1 MYHRINSISVFVFF
15 REYMDPSP
23 ALKTSILKTKSGRT
37 SYHIRNFSLSDRFD
51 IQRLCAEERI
61 EILKPLCRACFR
73 NRFTFI
79 LLLICLIII
88 IFFSSRLFFIII
100 MPPALITSFIT
111 YRILRLKYK
120 LKAPFRHSFI
130 EYTDKLSRR
139 RILVAVLTVEDDN
152 DVMHEQDIVG
162 FISFSSH
169 PSERQ
174 AALITHLFVTNN
186 YRHEKI
192 GHYLL
197 QTCRRVISEETQY
210 QSLYALCSGY
220 QNDGYKFLLD
230 HHFFIRDIWTTCV
243 FVPGTTD
250 EQKML
255 ATTRVAPL

>member
-1 MYHRINSISVFVFF
+1 MES
-15 REYMDPSP
+15 SP
-23 ALKTSILKTKSGRT
+23 VLKTSILKTKSGRT

-51 IQRLCAEERI
+51 IQRLCAEERS
-61 EILKPLCRACFR
+61 EILKPLSRACFR
-73 NRFTFI
+73 NRFTFT
-79 LLLICLIII
+79 LLLICIII
-88 IFFSSRLFFIII
+88 IMFLSTRFFLIIF
-100 MPPALITSFIT
+100 MPPGLITSFIT
-111 YRILRLKYK
+111 YRILRLKHK

-130 EYTDKLSRR
+130 EYTDRLSRR

-230 HHFFIRDIWTTCV
+230 HHFFISDIWTTCV

-255 ATTRVAPL
+255 TTTRVAPL